1 MRPFTQFSD
10 AINDLST
17 LDNLTGKQLTEILHQ
32 KFLNYNVYIDI
43 GSCNLVAV
51 NPFKELAQNDAQT
64 SDDYVTS
71 YKDALSESP
80 ISNKLNP
87 HIFELVNRSYFHM
100 RRTGNDQSIF
110 VCGESG
116 TGKTEMSI
124 LILGHL
130 ARLSA
135 KKKRSKAQSQIVH
148 GQKALQA
155 FGSAKTSYNSSCASR
170 YGVYIETHYN
180 ERGKMVGAKTL
191 HYFLEKSRV
200 SGGKSSEGNFNVF
213 YWLLAG
219 TEPDE
224 KQVLQL
230 KDDPKSY
237 HYLAKYGRILQSSD
251 GTEYNELKR
260 AMRAA
265 GFRGDHFNRIIQLLA
280 AILHLGNVNFVDPS
294 GQSATD
300 ESVIIKNRETLDF
313 VSELLGLDTRAME
326 SVLAFRTTMI
336 GKDVTTLILNA
347 EQAAAQRDELAQTL
361 YSLLFSWLVEHINQ
375 KTYTNQFN
383 SFIGILDFPGTQP
396 SGFGSVGFEQFC
408 IDYAN
413 ERIYEFITHRTF
425 DSDTEEFQS
434 ESIQLPQV
442 AYINN
447 STCIELFEK
456 PARGINAILNKM
468 SEKTISGKRVFTDAN
483 AVEAITK
490 YSSENPSFLSK
501 LSDTNT
507 QQFIIQHYSGE
518 VIYEPTG
525 FISKNNNQLLVDFIS
540 LIRGSADT
548 PASWNSFVLDLFSD
562 ENLAIDSHP
571 LDTASVLVAA
581 QQSAKPTRLP
591 SMQRSKRKAVE
602 NKLAEDEKK
611 QNQSV
616 LDTRG
621 KKTVLAQIQSALDD
635 LVASF
640 REAMIWC
647 VYCIRPNATGS
658 TTHFDN
664 LLVQSQVK
672 ALNLDK
678 IAAKMQH
685 FYMASLTHQSFLS
698 RYAAPFSNMGLD
710 HSGIPQ
716 DQCASIKAI
725 NGWTDAQMALGTTK
739 VFLSYGSWHTLEEK
753 LRTLEKQE
761 QKNLKMDDCNTDVP
775 MVLDN
780 EEGMNMQTRDIPLA
794 ATAALGSTIPE
805 PLPLSSSDAAAFSF
819 TRQSLYSDDDYSQYQ
834 QQRFPRGS
842 FSHNSQYVDSSL
854 GHYFNQQHYATGSD
868 SFSTPRES
876 TKQDINATDEKESTT
891 TPGRKRWLWFVMLM
905 TWWIPK
911 ILLVKLGKMK
921 RKDVRIAWREKVV
934 LCMIIT
940 FMCGFVIWFLV
951 FFGEI
956 ICPNQAVFSTSELA
970 SHNSESDGY
979 VAIRGE
985 VFDLGSYAPHHYPSI
1000 VPESSV
1006 LAYAGKDATDLFPV
1020 QVSDLCENVSP
1031 YVSLDYNRNYTDTNA
1046 QYHDFRYASGN
1057 YRPNWYYNQM
1067 TMLRRNYKKGNM
1079 GVEWKGIRDQAQG
1092 AYTLNGVSLNR
1103 QWAVID
1109 QHIYDLTSYLM
1120 GGRYLA
1126 APNNGTVPSD
1136 VSTDFLDQQMVD
1148 LFETNAGTDLTE
1160 KFNAL
1165 DLSAD
1170 QKYRELACLRNLYF
1184 VGMVDQRNSTKCQ
1197 FSTYFLLAV
1206 TICLCVVVFFKFIAA
1221 IRIGSA
1227 SVPEELDKFVI
1238 CQVTCYTEDEDSLRK
1253 TIDSL
1258 ATLRYDD
1265 KRKLIMV
1272 ICDGMIIG
1280 SGNDRPTPRIVLDIF
1295 GVDPQVDPE
1304 ALSFISVGEGMKQ
1317 HNRAKIYSGLYE
1329 IGGHVVPYIVVA
1341 KVGGPNERQKP
1352 GNRGKRDSQLIL
1364 MQFLNRVQYDAP
1376 MNPMQLEVYH
1386 QMRNVIGV
1394 SPEMY
1399 DYVLMV
1405 DADTEVMPTGLSYLV
1420 SSMSHDAKIIGV
1432 CGETTLS
1439 NEKDT
1444 WVTMIQVYEYF
1455 ISHHMI
1461 KAFESLFS
1469 TVSCLPGCFTMYR
1482 IRTVDGKRPLFVS
1495 NEIIQDYT
1503 VNVVDTLHKK
1513 NLLYL
1518 GEDRYLTTLLLKHHP
1533 TYKTKFN
1540 ADAQC
1545 KTNAPDT
1552 WDVLISQRRRW
1563 INSTVHNL
1571 GELVFLPKLCGFC
1584 CFSMRFVVMLDLIST
1599 LVQPALLG
1607 YLGFL
1612 IYKLV
1617 QARNQIPYITIITL
1631 GCTYGLQI
1639 ILFIMNRRWEYIAWF
1654 FLSILALPVFS
1665 FYIPIYSYWHFDDFS
1680 WGNTRV
1686 VVGDKGKQVVVSD
1699 EGEFDPKSIP
1709 LMSWS
1714 QYEKFMLSENHSD
1727 GLSQDSGYRHSPFSV
1742 HGSYTNYS
1750 GASVAY
1756 SNTRVSPYGGSRY
1769 SVSGYSYSG
1778 GHSMMDEYNT
1788 GGHQSIASGI
1798 SGYGSRMRYGP
1809 TMMNDAMND
1818 TMSAS
1823 MVNSYYAQNQ
1833 QHNR

>member
-1 MRPFTQFSD
+1 MHAPPSD
-10 AINDLST
+10 AISDLST
-17 LDNLTGKQLTEILHQ
+17 VDNLTDKQLTDILHQ
-32 KFLNYNVYIDI
+32 KFLNYNVYSYI
-43 GSCNLVAV
+43 GACHLVAV
-51 NPFKELAQNDAQT
+51 NPFKALAQNDAQT

-71 YKDALSESP
+71 YKDIASPANP
-80 ISNKLNP
+80 ISSKLNP
-87 HIFELVNRSYFHM
+87 HVFELVNRAYFHM

-110 VCGESG
+110 LCGESG
-116 TGKTEMSI
+116 TGKTEISNLVI
-124 LILGHL
+124 RHLI
-130 ARLSA
+130 RLSA
-135 KKKRSKAQSQIVH
+135 NKKRCKVQNQMLN
-148 GQKALQA
+148 GQKVLRA
-155 FGSAKTSYNSSCASR
+155 FGCAKTCFNDNAASR

-191 HYFLEKSRV
+191 HYFLEKSRLCH
-200 SGGKSSEGNFNVF
+200 GKLGEGNFNVF

-230 KDDPKSY
+230 KDDPKAY
-237 HYLAKYGRILQSSD
+237 LYLAKYGRMLQSD
-251 GTEYNELKR
+251 DAADYNELKGV
-260 AMRAA
+260 MRAA
-265 GFRGDHFNRIIQLLA
+265 GFRGEHFNRIIQLLA
-280 AILHLGNVNFVDPS
+280 AILHLGNISFTDPAGLS
-294 GQSATD
+294 VTD
-300 ESVIIKNRETLDF
+300 ESVTIKNRDTLEF
-313 VSELLGLDTRAME
+313 VAELLGLDARALE
-326 SVLAFRTTMI
+326 SVLTLKTTMI

-347 EQAAAQRDELAQTL
+347 DQAAAQRDELAQTL
-361 YSLLFSWLVEHINQ
+361 YSLLFSWLVEHVNQ
-375 KTYTNQFN
+375 KTYTDQFN
-383 SFIGILDFPGTQP
+383 SYIGLLDFPGTQP

-413 ERIYEFITHRTF
+413 ERIYNFIMNRTF
-425 DSDTEEFQS
+425 ASDDESEFEA

-442 AYINN
+442 DYICN
-447 STCIELFEK
+447 TACIDVYEK
-456 PARGINAILNKM
+456 PTRGINAILNKM
-468 SEKTISGKRVFTDAN
+468 SEKTMSGKRIFTDAN

-490 YSSENPSFLSK
+490 YNTDNPSFASK
-501 LSDTNT
+501 LSDTNAR
-507 QQFIIQHYSGE
+507 QFAIQHYSGQ
-518 VIYEPTG
+518 VTYEPTG
-525 FISKNNNQLLVDFIS
+525 FIAKNNNQLLVDFIA
-540 LIRGSADT
+540 LIRGNADM

-562 ENLAIDSHP
+562 DNLAIDSHP
-571 LDTASVLVAA
+571 LGGMSALVAA

-591 SMQRSKRKAVE
+591 SMRRSQRKA
-602 NKLAEDEKK
+602 NGEKP
-611 QNQSV
+611 NVSAV
-616 LDTRG
+616 VDDSG
-621 KKTVLAQIQSALDD
+621 KKTVLAQVQSAIDD
-635 LVASF
+635 LVSSF
-640 REAMIWC
+640 QEATMWC
-647 VYCIRPNATGS
+647 VYCIRPNATAS
-658 TTHFDN
+658 TTQFDS

-672 ALNLDK
+672 AFHLDTM
-678 IAAKMQH
+678 AAKMQH
-685 FYMASLTHQSFLS
+685 FYMISVPHSNFLS
-698 RYAAPFSNMGLD
+698 RYAVPFSHMGLD
-710 HSGIPQ
+710 HSGSPQ
-716 DQCASIKAI
+716 EQCVSVKEM
-725 NGWTDAQMALGTTK
+725 NHWTDRDIAIGTNK
-739 VFLSYGSWHTLEEK
+739 VFLSYASWHLLEEK
-753 LRTLEKQE
+753 LRALEKQE
-761 QKNLKMDDCNTDVP
+761 QKSLKMFDPNIGMP
-775 MVLDN
+775 ALLDN
-780 EEGMNMQTRDIPLA
+780 EQGMDIHTRDIP
-794 ATAALGSTIPE
+794 ATTPTPMLSQDFDNATLETL
-805 PLPLSSSDAAAFSF
+805 PLPSIAGRSV
-819 TRQSLYSDDDYSQYQ
+819 YSDDDHHNMRYSQGSLYNTSQ
-834 QQRFPRGS
+834 YADSRFGNYVNQAGDYTATDGGS
-842 FSHNSQYVDSSL
+842 FSPPMAPPTTDL
-854 GHYFNQQHYATGSD
+854 D
-868 SFSTPRES
+868 
-876 TKQDINATDEKESTT
+876 ATDEKESTM
-891 TPGRKRWLWFVMLM
+891 TPGRKRWLWFVTLM

-911 ILLVKLGKMK
+911 ILLVKWGRMK

-940 FMCGFVIWFLV
+940 CMCGFVIWFLV

-956 ICPNQAVFSTSELA
+956 ICPNQNVYSINELS
-970 SHNSESDGY
+970 SHNSDQDGY

-985 VFDLGSYAPHHYPSI
+985 VFDLGSFAPHHYPSI
-1000 VPESSV
+1000 VPTSSI
-1006 LAYAGKDATDLFPV
+1006 LSYAGKDVTDLFPI

-1031 YVSLDYNRNYTDTNA
+1031 YVSLDYNRNYTDPNA
-1046 QYHDFRYASGN
+1046 QYHDFRFASGN

-1067 TMLRRNYKKGNM
+1067 TMLRRNYKKGDL
-1079 GVEWKGIRDQAQG
+1079 GVDWKGIQDQAQG
-1092 AYTLNGVSLNR
+1092 AYKLNGVSTNR
-1103 QWAVID
+1103 QWAVINE
-1109 QHIYDLTSYLM
+1109 HIYDLTTYLM

-1136 VSTDFLDQQMVD
+1136 VSTDFLDPQVVE
-1148 LFETNAGTDLTE
+1148 LFQTNAGTDLTE

-1165 DLSAD
+1165 SLSAD
-1170 QKYRELACLRNLYF
+1170 QKYRELACIRNLYF

-1206 TICLCVVVFFKFIAA
+1206 TICLCIVVFFKFIAA

-1227 SVPEELDKFVI
+1227 RVPEELDKFVI

-1265 KRKLIMV
+1265 KRKLIVV

-1329 IGGHVVPYIVVA
+1329 IGGHVVPYLVIA
-1341 KVGGPNERQKP
+1341 KVGAPNERQKP
-1352 GNRGKRDSQLIL
+1352 GNRGKRDSQLVL

-1376 MNPMQLEVYH
+1376 MNPMQLEMYH

-1394 SPEMY
+1394 SPELY
-1399 DYVLMV
+1399 EYVLMV
-1405 DADTEVMPTGLSYLV
+1405 DADTEVMPTGLNYLV
-1420 SSMSHDAKIIGV
+1420 SSMSHDAKIIGI

-1495 NEIIQDYT
+1495 NEVIQDYT

-1533 TYKTKFN
+1533 NYKTKFN

-1617 QARNQIPYITIITL
+1617 EAKNQIPYITIITL

-1639 ILFIMNRRWEYIAWF
+1639 ILFIMYRRWEYIAWF

-1686 VVGDKGKQVVVSD
+1686 VVGEKGKQVAVGD

-1714 QYEKFMLSENHSD
+1714 QYEKFMLSENCSD
-1727 GLSQDSGYRHSPFSV
+1727 GLSQASYSYPPAPMSSA
-1742 HGSYTNYS
+1742 HGAGGVYPNNSS
-1750 GASVAY
+1750 SASVAY
-1756 SNTRVSPYGGSRY
+1756 SNYGSRHSY
-1769 SVSGYSYSG
+1769 GPGSVHSFAGRSMADGHQSVASGVSGY
-1778 GHSMMDEYNT
+1778 
-1788 GGHQSIASGI
+1788 AS
-1798 SGYGSRMRYGP
+1798 RFRYGP
-1809 TMMNDAMND
+1809 TMMHDAMSD